1 MLFITSFFWWPKYQL
16 FFFFLILKLRKLCIP
31 GNLGMGFMV
40 FRISS
45 GYDLLDPDSIV
56 LNILGVCVCACV
68 CTSVRTRTHTCSFVC
83 SFPVSAWTPTETAIW
98 RSLIQYSLSFWRGVI
113 NANRIRKQVHMGQPF
128 IAVLCISLVCQHTV
142 WSRKESLFQTLAA
155 SALDCFSTVMLSEG

>member
-1 MLFITSFFWWPKYQL
+1 MKKCLYWCFLYPLYWLIFNSFLDIYHVFFSYISVVLQHTVFFRLSFCKIMFYFYYLIATNYAFYYEFFLVAQIL
-16 FFFFLILKLRKLCIP
+16 VVFFFLILKLRKLCIP

-98 RSLIQYSLSFWRGVI
+98 RSLI
-113 NANRIRKQVHMGQPF
+113 
-128 IAVLCISLVCQHTV
+128 
-142 WSRKESLFQTLAA
+142 
-155 SALDCFSTVMLSEG
+155 